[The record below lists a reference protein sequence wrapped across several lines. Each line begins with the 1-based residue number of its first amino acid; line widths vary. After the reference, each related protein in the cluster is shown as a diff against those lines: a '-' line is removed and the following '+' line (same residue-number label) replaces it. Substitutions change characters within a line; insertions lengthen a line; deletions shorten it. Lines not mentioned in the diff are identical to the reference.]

1 MPRRLE
7 LELIALKEKILKM
20 GALVETQIANSIKC
34 LVETDLTLARQT
46 IQNDH
51 LVNAM
56 DVEIDEDCIRLL
68 ALYQPAARDL
78 RFITTAMKITTDLER
93 MSDLSED
100 ICERAIEL
108 SQEPLLKPYIDLPR
122 MAEAAQKMVREAL
135 DAFVNKDSIL
145 ARKVCT
151 DDVFIDDLTDQIFR
165 ELLSYMVQDSTTIK
179 RAIRISFV
187 SKYIERIGDHATNLA
202 EMVVYLVEGKII
214 RHTVIEAPK
223 ET

>member
-1 MPRRLE
+1 MHRHFEEE
-7 LELIALKEKILKM
+7 LTRLKERILKM
-20 GALVETQIANSIKC
+20 GALVEAQIAASIKA
-34 LVETDLTLARQT
+34 LVERDVPLARQT

-56 DVEIDEDCIRLL
+56 DVEIDEECIRLL

-108 SQEPLLKPYIDLPR
+108 SEEPLLKPYIDIPR
-122 MAEAAQKMVREAL
+122 MAEAAQKMVRETL
-135 DAFVNKDSIL
+135 DAFVNHDAPL
-145 ARKVCT
+145 ARKVCAE
-151 DDVFIDDLTDQIFR
+151 DRFIDDLTQQIFR
-165 ELLSYMVQDSTTIK
+165 ELLSYMAEDPATIS
-179 RAIRISFV
+179 RAIRISFIA
-187 SKYIERIGDHATNLA
+187 KYIERIGDHATNIA

-214 RHTVIEAPK
+214 RHTKIE
-223 ET
+223 

>member
-1 MPRRLE
+1 MVRHFDE
-7 LELIALKEKILKM
+7 ELIALKEKILKM
-20 GALVETQIANSIKC
+20 GALVEAQIANSIKC
-34 LVETDLTLARQT
+34 LVETDLSLARQT
-46 IQNDH
+46 IENDH

-56 DVEIDEDCIRLL
+56 DVQIDEECIRLL

-122 MAEAAQKMVREAL
+122 MAEAAQLMVRETL
-135 DAFVNKDSIL
+135 DAFVNKDSVL
-145 ARKVCT
+145 ARKVCA
-151 DDVFIDDLTDQIFR
+151 DDAFIDKLTAQIFR
-165 ELLSYMVQDSTTIK
+165 ELVSYMVEDSTTIT
-179 RAIRISFV
+179 RAIRISFI
-187 SKYIERIGDHATNLA
+187 SKYIERIGDHATNIA

-214 RHTVIEAPK
+214 RHTVVTSTE
-223 ET
+223 

>member
-1 MPRRLE
+1 VRHFEEALN
-7 LELIALKEKILKM
+7 ALKEKILKM

-56 DVEIDEDCIRLL
+56 DVAIDEECIRLL
-68 ALYQPAARDL
+68 ALYQPTARDL

-122 MAEAAQKMVREAL
+122 MAEAAQKMVRETL
-135 DAFVNKDSIL
+135 DAFVNQDSAL
-145 ARKVCT
+145 ARKVCG
-151 DDVFIDDLTDQIFR
+151 DDAFIDDLTAQIFR
-165 ELLSYMVQDSTTIK
+165 ELVSYMLEDSSSIS

-187 SKYIERIGDHATNLA
+187 SKYIERIGDHATNIA

-214 RHTVIEAPK
+214 RHTVIEPV
-223 ET
+223 E

>member
-1 MPRRLE
+1 MARRLE
-7 LELIALKEKILKM
+7 EELIALKEKILKM
-20 GALVETQIANSIKC
+20 GALVESQIANSIKC
-34 LVETDLTLARQT
+34 LVETDLSLARQT
-46 IQNDH
+46 IENDH

-122 MAEAAQKMVREAL
+122 MAEAAQKMVRETL
-135 DAFVNKDSIL
+135 DAFVTKDSTL
-145 ARKVCT
+145 ARKVCA

-165 ELLSYMVQDSTTIK
+165 ELLAYMVEDSSTIT

-187 SKYIERIGDHATNLA
+187 SKYIERIGDHATNIA

-214 RHTVIEAPK
+214 RHTVIKPNP
-223 ET
+223 

>member
-1 MPRRLE
+1 MRHFEEALN
-7 LELIALKEKILKM
+7 ALKEKILKM

-56 DVEIDEDCIRLL
+56 DVAIDEECIRLL
-68 ALYQPAARDL
+68 ALYQPTARDL

-122 MAEAAQKMVREAL
+122 MAEAAQKMVRETL
-135 DAFVNKDSIL
+135 DAFVNQDSAL
-145 ARKVCT
+145 ARKVCG
-151 DDVFIDDLTDQIFR
+151 DDAFIDDLTAQIFR
-165 ELLSYMVQDSTTIK
+165 ELVSYMLEDSSSIS

-187 SKYIERIGDHATNLA
+187 SKYIERIGDHATNIA

-214 RHTVIEAPK
+214 RHTVIEPV
-223 ET
+223 E

>member
-1 MPRRLE
+1 MARRFE
-7 LELIALKEKILKM
+7 EELIALKEKILKM

-34 LVETDLTLARQT
+34 LVETDLSLARQT
-46 IQNDH
+46 IKNDH

-56 DVEIDEDCIRLL
+56 DVDIDEECIRLL

-108 SQEPLLKPYIDLPR
+108 SREPLLKPYIDLPR
-122 MAEAAQKMVREAL
+122 MAEAAQKMVRETL
-135 DAFVNKDSIL
+135 DAFVNQDSTL
-145 ARKVCT
+145 ARKVCA
-151 DDVFIDDLTDQIFR
+151 DDAFIDDLTDQIFR
-165 ELLSYMVQDSTTIK
+165 ELLSYMVSDSATIT

-187 SKYIERIGDHATNLA
+187 SKYIERIGDHATNIA

-214 RHTVIEAPK
+214 RHTVIEPP
-223 ET
+223 E

>member
-1 MPRRLE
+1 MQRRHFEEE
-7 LELIALKEKILKM
+7 LTRLKEKILKM
-20 GALVETQIANSIKC
+20 GALVESQIASSIKA
-34 LVETDLTLARQT
+34 LVERDVPLARQT

-56 DVEIDEDCIRLL
+56 DVEIDEECIRLL

-108 SQEPLLKPYIDLPR
+108 SEEPLLKPYIDIPR

-135 DAFVNKDSIL
+135 DAFVNKDAKL
-145 ARKVCT
+145 ARKVCAE
-151 DDVFIDDLTDQIFR
+151 DQFIDELTHQIFR
-165 ELLSYMVQDSTTIK
+165 ELLSFMVEDPTTIT
-179 RAIRISFV
+179 RAVRISFV
-187 SKYIERIGDHATNLA
+187 AKYIERIGDHATNIA

-214 RHTVIEAPK
+214 RHTKV
-223 ET
+223 

>member
-1 MPRRLE
+1 VRHFEEE
-7 LELIALKEKILKM
+7 LNALKEKILKM

-56 DVEIDEDCIRLL
+56 DVAIDEECIRLL
-68 ALYQPAARDL
+68 ALYQPTARDL

-108 SQEPLLKPYIDLPR
+108 SKEPLLKPYIDLPR
-122 MAEAAQKMVREAL
+122 MAEAAQKMVRETL
-135 DAFVNKDSIL
+135 DAFVNKDAVL
-145 ARKVCT
+145 ARKVCA
-151 DDVFIDDLTDQIFR
+151 DDAFIDDLTDQIFR
-165 ELLSYMVQDSTTIK
+165 ELVSYMVEDSRSIT

-187 SKYIERIGDHATNLA
+187 SKYIERIGDHATNIA

-214 RHTVIEAPK
+214 RHTVIEPI
-223 ET
+223 E